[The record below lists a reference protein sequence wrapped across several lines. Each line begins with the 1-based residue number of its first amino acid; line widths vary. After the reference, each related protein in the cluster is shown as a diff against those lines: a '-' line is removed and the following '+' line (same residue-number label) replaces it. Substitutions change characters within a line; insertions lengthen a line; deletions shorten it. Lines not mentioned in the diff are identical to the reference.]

1 MGVGPSQGWQ
11 VSPHPQGIPPGLGH
25 GASSQACELS
35 VLKFTLPVST
45 YRPRAPPAFQLL
57 RPNLGALLSLT
68 PTPNPLANPGGLL
81 SYYIQTQSPSS
92 APTLGCTTVISF
104 LRCCSG
110 LLAGLGALAL
120 FSSLFSSGQPG
131 LACENPSQRVLKTL
145 QGTQLTQGEGQTLS
159 TIPHSPP

>member
-1 MGVGPSQGWQ
+1 MGMASWYSGDLGFLNPPETPKHQTCHSSRAAQRCGGGAISGWQ

-25 GASSQACELS
+25 GASAQACELS

-81 SYYIQTQSPSS
+81 SYYIQT
-92 APTLGCTTVISF
+92 
-104 LRCCSG
+104 
-110 LLAGLGALAL
+110 
-120 FSSLFSSGQPG
+120 
-131 LACENPSQRVLKTL
+131 
-145 QGTQLTQGEGQTLS
+145 
-159 TIPHSPP
+159 

>member
-1 MGVGPSQGWQ
+1 MGPSQGWQ
-11 VSPHPQGIPPGLGH
+11 VSRHPQGIPPGLGH

-57 RPNLGALLSLT
+57 RPNLGALLPLT

-92 APTLGCTTVISF
+92 APTLGCTTVTSF

-131 LACENPSQRVLKTL
+131 LACENPSQHMLKTL